1 MSQIKLTNNVQ
12 LHPESVCMF
21 LDIQNLLASK
31 NNATGGFTYTAVGPC
46 VVYMNSNGRPAKI
59 NGTYINGGNSSNT
72 TYGFMYLK
80 TGDVFSIQGY
90 ENWNQTV
97 MVYGLK

>member
-1 MSQIKLTNNVQ
+1 MSQIKLTNSVQ

-21 LDIQNLLASK
+21 LDISNLLASK
-31 NNATGGFTYTAVGPC
+31 NNATGSFTYTAVGPC
-46 VVYMNSNGRPAKI
+46 IVFVAASGRPAKI
-59 NGTYINGGNSSNT
+59 NGIYINGGNSSNST
-72 TYGFMYLK
+72 TGFVYLK
-80 TGDVFSIQGY
+80 TGDTFSIQGY